1 MEAGTRQQPAGR
13 GAHFYDS
20 YQGLDGK
27 WLSVGAIE
35 PQFYALLLK
44 NAGIADLS
52 FRARWD
58 REQWADLK
66 LTLATVLL
74 KKTRAE

>member
-1 MEAGTRQQPAGR
+1 M
-13 GAHFYDS
+13 
-20 YQGLDGK
+20 
-27 WLSVGAIE
+27 GAIE

-44 NAGIADLS
+44 KAGIADLS